1 MDYLVVRLSE
11 LPSRL
16 ADPALLSADERR
28 EAERR
33 GEPYLLVR
41 SLLRRE
47 LGRRLGQPP
56 AQLRL
61 RRNEHGKPEL
71 DAAPGEDIPLHF
83 NISHSGE
90 LLCLAFAHSP
100 IGVDIEK
107 HRARPFDKLAKR
119 FMSEAQLEAFRARG
133 CPADLFFDCWC
144 TMEALIKRDGL
155 SLWQARRYPF
165 TCEQGRIRLLQGEPP
180 RCLRLFTPAPGYSGA
195 VACDDS

>member
-1 MDYLVVRLSE
+1 MDYLVVRLSD
-11 LPSRL
+11 LPPGL
-16 ADPALLSADERR
+16 ADPALLSAEERR

-33 GEPYLLVR
+33 GESYLLVR

-47 LGRRLGQPP
+47 LGRRLGHPP

-71 DAAPGEDIPLHF
+71 DAAPGKTVPLHF
-83 NISHSGE
+83 NISHSGG

-107 HRARPFDKLAKR
+107 HRARPFEQLAKR
-119 FMSEAQLEAFRARG
+119 FMCEAQLKDFRAKG

-144 TMEALIKRDGL
+144 SMEALIKRDGL
-155 SLWQARRYPF
+155 SLWQAGRYPF
-165 TCEQGRIRLLQGEPP
+165 TCEQGRIRLLQDEPP
-180 RCLRLFTPAPGYSGA
+180 RCLKLFTPAPGFSGA
-195 VACDDS
+195 IACDDT